1 MNWTSGYVSEID
13 YTYGYYGEL
22 NPSKL
27 RLACLSANIAPPS
40 ADPLR
45 YLELG
50 YGQGMSINIHAAA
63 FAGEF
68 WGTDFNPTQ
77 AAHARSLA
85 DASGSGVILLDD
97 SFAELA
103 LRSNLPEFDIIGLH
117 GIWSWISDDNRRVI
131 VDIIR
136 RKLRVGGIVYNSYN
150 CLPGWAPAMPLRHL
164 MTLHADLVGSDA
176 TGMVGKIEGAVSFA
190 KQVVDSGALYFRANP
205 AVGERLKHISGENRN
220 YLAHEFFNR
229 DWAVMPF
236 SDVARWLDDAKVS
249 FVASAHLLDHVE
261 AVNLTAEGQKLLAD
275 IRHPILRQSVR
286 DYFINQ
292 QFRRDVFVKGPRRLS
307 RLNQMEVLRP
317 QAFVITT
324 HPDNIPMKVT
334 GALGEATL
342 QETIY
347 RPVIEVLADENF
359 VPKTMGQLSD
369 HAKLKSMN
377 FQQLFQALLVLTGAG
392 HVHPAQQA
400 SKESLQR
407 CTALNRHICDRA
419 RDGGD
424 IGYLTS
430 PVTGSGIP
438 VDRFQQL
445 FFLAAQHGKKTIAEQ
460 TAFVW
465 ECLSTQDQR
474 IVKEGKA
481 LETADENIAELTR
494 QANAFGEKRRPML
507 KALGID

>member
-27 RLACLSANIAPPS
+27 RLACLSENIAPPS

-85 DASGSGVILLDD
+85 DAAGSGAILLDD

-103 LRSNLPEFDIIGLH
+103 ARSDLPEFDIIGLH
-117 GIWSWISDDNRRVI
+117 GVWSWISDDNRRTI

-176 TGMVGKIEGAVSFA
+176 TGMVGKIEGAVGFA

-205 AVGERLKHISGENRN
+205 AVGERLKAISGLNRS

-229 DWAVMPF
+229 DWQVMPF
-236 SDVARWLDDAKVS
+236 SEVARWLDDAKVS
-249 FVASAHLLDHVE
+249 FVASANLLDHVE
-261 AVNLTAEGQKLLAD
+261 AVNLTTEGLKLLAD

-292 QFRRDVFVKGPRRLS
+292 QFRRDVFVKGPCRLS
-307 RLNQMEVLRP
+307 RLSQMEALKS
-317 QAFVITT
+317 QAFVLTS
-324 HPDNIPMKVT
+324 HPDDIPMKVK
-334 GALGEATL
+334 GALREATL
-342 QETIY
+342 QEAMY
-347 RPVIEVLADENF
+347 RPVIEVLADENYA
-359 VPKTMGQLSD
+359 PKTMGQMSG
-369 HAKLKSMN
+369 HARLKSLN
-377 FQQLFQALLVLTGAG
+377 FSQLFEVLTVLSGVN

-400 SKESLQR
+400 SKESRQR

-419 RDGGD
+419 RDNAD
-424 IGYLTS
+424 IAYLAS

-438 VDRFQQL
+438 VERYLQL
-445 FFLAAQHGKKTIAEQ
+445 FLLAAQHGKKTIAEQ
-460 TAFVW
+460 AAFAW
-465 ECLSTQDQR
+465 ECISTQ
-474 IVKEGKA
+474 GKFLIKDGKK
-481 LETADENIAELTR
+481 LETADESIAELKEK
-494 QANAFGEKRRPML
+494 AAAFGEKRRPIL
-507 KALGID
+507 KALGIE